1 VRHKI
6 GWNTVAGDMMTGVGG
21 TGADDSI
28 WLVSLSFL
36 LLSYGLVSVQF

>member
-6 GWNTVAGDMMTGVGG
+6 GWNTAAGDLMTGVGG
-21 TGADDSI
+21 TGADASV

-36 LLSYGLVSVQF
+36 LLSFGVVSVQC